1 VQTVLL
7 SIQSLL
13 EEPNNNSPLNAQA
26 AELWVHGADF
36 RNVVLTRTPGI
47 QTPDN

>member
-1 VQTVLL
+1 MQTVLL

-26 AELWVHGADF
+26 AELWPKRDDF
-36 RNVVLTRTPGI
+36 RQLVLMRTPGI
-47 QTPDN
+47 PKSH